1 MSVEGIKELYR
12 GKFVTCHLVDT
23 TIELTVAN
31 NVYSRSE
38 CSELL
43 ADLRTAMLVSEIEE
57 NIIDVGSLID
67 RFGLK

>member
-1 MSVEGIKELYR
+1 MSESEITTLYM
-12 GKFVTCHLVDT
+12 GKFVLVMLVDE

-67 RFGLK
+67 RFGV